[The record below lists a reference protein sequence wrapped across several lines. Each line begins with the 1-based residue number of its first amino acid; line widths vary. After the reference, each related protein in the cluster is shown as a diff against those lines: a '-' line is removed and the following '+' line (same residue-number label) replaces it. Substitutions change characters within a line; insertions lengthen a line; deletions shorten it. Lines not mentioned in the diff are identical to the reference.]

1 MKNTNEAPT
10 HLVVDMLYD
19 FIDGTLA
26 CGNAENAVHEVVKY
40 INAHPDQRVIYIT
53 DSHPA
58 NHSSFKDFGGIWPVH
73 CVAGTRGGA
82 IHEAF
87 YTDVVNSDNRPN
99 PATNIF
105 RKGFKV
111 DEEQYSGFESVGP
124 DGKQLKDVVGNN
136 LVISGIATEYCVKNT
151 LMEFL
156 KSGRNI
162 QLLAKGLGY
171 VDLNG
176 HVETMKELKKVVT
189 VIE

>member
-1 MKNTNEAPT
+1 
-10 HLVVDMLYD
+10 MLYD

-40 INAHPDQRVIYIT
+40 INAHPDQRVIYIA

-87 YTDVVNSDNRPN
+87 YTDVINLENRPN

-124 DGKQLKDVVGNN
+124 DGKQLKDVVGKN
-136 LVISGIATEYCVKNT
+136 LIISGIATEYCVKNT
-151 LMEFL
+151 VVEFL
-156 KSGRNI
+156 NDGHDI
-162 QLLAKGLGY
+162 ELLASGLGY
-171 VDLNG
+171 VDPKG
-176 HVETMKELKKVVT
+176 HVETMQELAKNVT
-189 VIE
+189 II